1 MSDLWLHPALVL
13 IAGCVLLPLVRGPLR
28 QAFLLAVPL
37 LAFVLVLR
45 MSDGVYA
52 VVPFAGLELT
62 FGRVDS
68 LSLVF
73 AHIMT
78 LMCLIGTL
86 YGLHVREDAQ
96 HIAAWLYVAGS
107 LGVIFAGDFFV
118 LFVFWELMAVASL
131 FLVWFRR
138 TERAQQA
145 GMRYLLVHAAG
156 GVVLL
161 AGILLHWQ
169 QTGSLAF
176 THFDV
181 ANLPVAAW
189 LIFIGFI
196 LNAAA
201 VPLHAWLPDAYA
213 EATVTGAVFMCAFT
227 TKTAVY
233 ALCRGFAGLEILIP
247 LGVIMTLY
255 GVIYAVLENDIRR
268 LLSYHIISQVG
279 YMVAGVGIGTALA
292 VNGAIA
298 HAFAHILY
306 KALLFMGVGAV
317 LHMTG
322 KSKATE
328 LGGLYKKMPWALFYT
343 VVGGL
348 SISGFPLLSGYVSK
362 SMIVAA
368 AFDEHIYWA
377 AFLMT
382 LASVGTFLS
391 VGLKVPY
398 AIWFGRRHCSDETWQ
413 QAKDPGWNMHGAM
426 IVTSALCLF
435 IGVYLPYLYG
445 MLPDQTALYRP
456 YTAYHLAE
464 TLQILGLTALGF
476 FLFLKKLH
484 PKAKISLDLDW
495 FYRAP
500 APWLGRVVVGGVGR
514 FFEWGGAVG
523 LALADRAGRLTR
535 NPFQLLGRRGQPARD
550 FDADR
555 ERGPLS
561 GPIMVTLLLTVVVV
575 AWTYWR

>member
-13 IAGCVLLPLVRGPLR
+13 IAGCALLPLVRGPLR
-28 QAFLLAVPL
+28 RAFLLAVPAA
-37 LAFVLVLR
+37 AFTLVLR
-45 MSDGVYA
+45 MAEGVHG
-52 VVPFAGLELT
+52 VVPFLGLELT

-73 AHIMT
+73 GHIMT

-86 YGLHVREDAQ
+86 YGLHVRENAQ

-107 LGVIFAGDFFV
+107 LGVIFAGDLFV

-138 TERAQQA
+138 TERARQA
-145 GMRYLLVHAAG
+145 GMRYLLVHAVG

-169 QTGSLAF
+169 DTGSLAF
-176 THFDV
+176 VLLDV
-181 ANLPVAAW
+181 ENLTTAGW
-189 LIFIGFI
+189 LILFGFI
-196 LNAAA
+196 LNAA
-201 VPLHAWLPDAYA
+201 VPPLHAWLPDAYA
-213 EATVTGAVFMCAFT
+213 EATVAGAVFMCAFT
-227 TKTAVY
+227 TKTAIY
-233 ALCRGFAGLEILIP
+233 ALCRGFAGLDILVP

-255 GVIYAVLENDIRR
+255 GVIYAVLENDLRR

-322 KSKATE
+322 RSKATE
-328 LGGLYKKMPWALFYT
+328 LGGLYRKMPWALFYT

-348 SISGFPLLSGYVSK
+348 SISGFPLLSGFVSK

-368 AFDEHIYWA
+368 AYAEHLNWA
-377 AFLMT
+377 AYLM
-382 LASVGTFLS
+382 LAASIGTFLS

-398 AIWFGRRHCSDETWQ
+398 AIWFGERHCSEETWQ
-413 QAKDPGWNMHGAM
+413 KAKDPGWNMHGAM

-435 IGVYLPYLYG
+435 IGVHTPYLYR
-445 MLPDQTALYRP
+445 MLPDQSALYEP

-464 TLQILGLTALGF
+464 TLQILAFTALGF
-476 FLFLKKLH
+476 FLFRHRLH
-484 PKAKISLDLDW
+484 PKARISLDLDW
-495 FYRAP
+495 FYRMP
-500 APWLGRVVVGGVGR
+500 AAWLGRVVVDGVGR
-514 FFEWGGAVG
+514 FFVRGGDVA
-523 LALADRAGRLTR
+523 LAAADRAAALAR
-535 NPFQLLGRRGQPARD
+535 NPLHALGRRGQPARD
-550 FDADR
+550 FDPDR
-555 ERGPLS
+555 DRGPLS
-561 GPIMVTLLLTVVVV
+561 NAIALALLLTVVVV